1 MSPAAKPGGKRGS
14 KGVKPAKQGTDPPA
28 KPAPGAKAAV
38 DPGPLKVGTEATDRV
53 LLDEDSVRGFGE
65 AVGDLNPIHFS
76 LDFAAKTRY
85 GRPIVHGTFLLGL
98 LGRIMGTRM
107 PGPGTIYLEHR
118 VSFRKAVPVGT
129 MVLLRVRVKEVR
141 PRDRYLLETVVLD
154 DAGATCVEGEAV
166 VWLPREGL

>member
-1 MSPAAKPGGKRGS
+1 MSPAAKAGA
-14 KGVKPAKQGTDPPA
+14 KGVKPNPKAAAKG
-28 KPAPGAKAAV
+28 GAKARAE
-38 DPGPLKVGTEATDRV
+38 PGPLKVGTEATDRI

-65 AVGDLNPIHFS
+65 VVGDLNPIHFS

-118 VSFRKAVPVGT
+118 VRFRKAVPVGS
-129 MVLLRVRVKEVR
+129 MVLLRVRVKEVQ
-141 PRDRYLLETVVLD
+141 PRDRYLLET
-154 DAGATCVEGEAV
+154 AATCVEGEAV